1 MGQASHVLW
10 FDEVGRD
17 DALAVGGKGASLGEM
32 YRNLRGSGVDVPNG
46 YCTTSD
52 SYREFVGTEVPQ
64 GTWEQVPEVDGL
76 EDIRAL
82 AIIQRTLSE
91 ALRACIEGAD
101 QNDSLEMHGRAELAR
116 SLV

>member
-1 MGQASHVLW
+1 
-10 FDEVGRD
+10 
-17 DALAVGGKGASLGEM
+17 M
-32 YRNLRGSGVDVPNG
+32 YRNLRDSGVDIPNG

-52 SYREFVGTEVPQ
+52 SYREFVGTEVPR

-101 QNDSLEMHGRAELAR
+101 QNDSLEMH
-116 SLV
+116 